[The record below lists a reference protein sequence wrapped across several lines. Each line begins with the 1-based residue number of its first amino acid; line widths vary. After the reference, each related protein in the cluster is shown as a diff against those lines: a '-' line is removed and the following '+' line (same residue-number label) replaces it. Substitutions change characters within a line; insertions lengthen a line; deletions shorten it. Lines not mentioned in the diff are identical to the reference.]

1 MDLTSSARRF
11 ILTSWRDFSQNFQKP
26 KSESRRGQF
35 SRQLLPLFQTCS
47 RRITNRGNGKVCF
60 IKTKTAPTTNS
71 ISRSPW
77 RCVFLVILLGLALA
91 LVAPSQT
98 VQAVTPAPDGGYP
111 GNNTAEGEDA
121 LFSLTTGVD
130 NTAIGFNALFSNTTG
145 FFNTVIG
152 SRALFSNTEGGEN
165 TATGFHALFYNT
177 TGFNNT
183 ATGANALLRNTT
195 GDNNT
200 ATGDGALQSN
210 TTGFNNTATG
220 FALGNNTTGSQNTGN
235 GHGALA
241 LNTTASNNT
250 ATGYFALFSNR
261 TAGNNTATGANALFY
276 NQEGR
281 NNTANG
287 FEAMFNNLGGNNT
300 ATGFQALFNN
310 NLGNANT
317 ASGAD
322 ALLMNNDGS
331 QNTATGANALRSNT
345 TGSNNIAVG
354 ANAGRNLTTGDS
366 NIDIGNQGVAGD
378 SGAIRIGTASVQT
391 ATFIAGIYGTTIGNG
406 VLVTIG
412 PRGKLGT
419 LQSSA
424 RFKEAIKPMDK
435 ASEAILA
442 LKPVTFRYKEEL
454 DPDKMPQFGLV
465 AEEVEK
471 VNRDLVVRDGD
482 GKVST
487 VRYEAVNAMLLNEFL
502 KEHRKVQELEAIAA
516 KQEAAAANQQK
527 EIKALTA
534 SLKEQASQI
543 QKVSAQLDVSKTA
556 PQVVLNNQ

>member
-1 MDLTSSARRF
+1 
-11 ILTSWRDFSQNFQKP
+11 
-26 KSESRRGQF
+26 
-35 SRQLLPLFQTCS
+35 
-47 RRITNRGNGKVCF
+47 
-60 IKTKTAPTTNS
+60 
-71 ISRSPW
+71 
-77 RCVFLVILLGLALA
+77 

-111 GNNTAEGEDA
+111 GNNTAEGQDA

-130 NTAIGFNALFSNTTG
+130 NTAIGSNALFSNTTG
-145 FFNTVIG
+145 FFNTAIG

-165 TATGFHALFYNT
+165 TATGFHALFY
-177 TGFNNT
+177 
-183 ATGANALLRNTT
+183 
-195 GDNNT
+195 
-200 ATGDGALQSN
+200 N

-378 SGAIRIGTASVQT
+378 SGAIRIGTASAQT

-516 KQEAAAANQQK
+516 KQEATAANQQK

-534 SLKEQASQI
+534 SFKEQVSQI
-543 QKVSAQLDVSKTA
+543 QKVSAALEVSKPA
-556 PQVVLNNQ
+556 PQTVLSNQ

>member
-1 MDLTSSARRF
+1 M
-11 ILTSWRDFSQNFQKP
+11 I
-26 KSESRRGQF
+26 
-35 SRQLLPLFQTCS
+35 
-47 RRITNRGNGKVCF
+47 
-60 IKTKTAPTTNS
+60 TKTTPTTNS

-111 GNNTAEGEDA
+111 GNNTAEGQDA

-130 NTAIGFNALFSNTTG
+130 NTAIGSNALF
-145 FFNTVIG
+145 
-152 SRALFSNTEGGEN
+152 
-165 TATGFHALFYNT
+165 
-177 TGFNNT
+177 
-183 ATGANALLRNTT
+183 
-195 GDNNT
+195 
-200 ATGDGALQSN
+200 SN

-261 TAGNNTATGANALFY
+261 TAGNNTATGADALFYNHGGNNTATGANALFY

-516 KQEAAAANQQK
+516 KQEATAANQQK

-543 QKVSAQLDVSKTA
+543 QKLSATLEVSKPAT
-556 PQVVLNNQ
+556 PNGSQQSVKLSSLNKSPILAMSRQALPRGAFLSPGTSPSRIGLRAL

>member
-1 MDLTSSARRF
+1 L
-11 ILTSWRDFSQNFQKP
+11 
-26 KSESRRGQF
+26 
-35 SRQLLPLFQTCS
+35 
-47 RRITNRGNGKVCF
+47 
-60 IKTKTAPTTNS
+60 KTKTAPTTNS

-77 RCVFLVILLGLALA
+77 RCVFLVTLLGLALA

-111 GNNTAEGEDA
+111 GNNTAEGQDA

-130 NTAIGFNALFSNTTG
+130 NTAIGSNALFSNTTG
-145 FFNTVIG
+145 FFNTAIG

-261 TAGNNTATGANALFY
+261 TAGNNTATGADALFYNHGGNNTATGANALFY

-322 ALLMNNDGS
+322 ALLMNSDGS

-516 KQEAAAANQQK
+516 KQEATAANQQK

-534 SLKEQASQI
+534 SLKEQVSQI
-543 QKVSAQLDVSKTA
+543 QKVSAALEVSKPA
-556 PQVVLNNQ
+556 PQTVLSNQ